1 MKACNVLVIL
11 FLLLTAKHQA
21 QIKKDSI
28 LQTIDVFQNDM
39 NNEYADSTH
48 SPLTREDRLKF
59 KGHDFYPINL
69 NLVVVANLKVT
80 PGQEIFEMPTTT
92 ERKPKYVKYGEI
104 TFKVKRKKYKL
115 NVYQSMDLLN
125 KPEYKD
131 YLFLPFKD
139 LTSGTT
145 SYGGGRYIDLNA
157 TDAKRIIVDFNKAYN
172 PYCAYNHKYSC
183 PIPPKENFLNL
194 KVEAG
199 IKAPKE

>member
-1 MKACNVLVIL
+1 MKACKLLVIL
-11 FLLLTAKHQA
+11 FLLLTAHYKSQV
-21 QIKKDSI
+21 KKDSI
-28 LQTIDVFQNDM
+28 LATIDVFQNDM

-59 KGHDFYPINL
+59 KGLDFYPINL
-69 NLVVVANLKVT
+69 DLVVVANLKVT

-145 SYGGGRYIDLNA
+145 SYGGGRYIDLKA

-199 IKAPKE
+199 VKAPKD